1 MSKAARSVPGKV
13 VLMWIAIDTF
23 FALGFEH
30 TVVNMF
36 VFPAGILSGANVN
49 IYDWWVWNQTPV
61 TIGNILG
68 AVIFNATLW
77 YYTHSI
83 N

>member
-1 MSKAARSVPGKV
+1 
-13 VLMWIAIDTF
+13 
-23 FALGFEH
+23 
-30 TVVNMF
+30 
-36 VFPAGILSGANVN
+36 
-49 IYDWWVWNQTPV
+49 V